1 LTTTSTSQPDSE
13 SSKEWTVDEL
23 LADPAKFIL
32 FYFPHRIEKLEPFH
46 EELIRI
52 STTESRSLILYP
64 AAHGKTTLIS
74 TLLPIWAICKDP
86 NVRISI
92 IARNSQDA
100 RSIMRAIQY
109 ELLANTDLIEDF
121 GPFQDKDDKTKPW
134 STEQIKIMDCT
145 RRDPRATIEVFGQG
159 GNVLGHRADWV
170 ICDDVVTEKNSA
182 TEQNRHSLKEWFTL
196 GVSTM
201 PEHTDSRLTVVG
213 TLFDPQDLYH
223 DIIDLRDPYTG
234 EESYNT
240 SRFSAILDHEEHR
253 TLWEERWPWKR
264 LMIEKAQLGT
274 LQFNK
279 RYCNVAVDPSMMFC
293 REEYLTGGYIGKTK
307 YPGCLDREWQVGGKE
322 DTWRLAAGFDP
333 AVGSTRS
340 AKFCAHLILAERTDC
355 PVEGHTRC
363 FQVVDLVRDQMTL
376 PQQVEL
382 ILSQHREFG
391 VDTSV
396 IEANSY
402 QQGLYQAVE
411 TKMNELGEAFR
422 INPHYTSRTNKPD
435 PITGVQ
441 SMSRWFED
449 GKIHIPWKTTID
461 QHRLRQLYDELVQFP
476 GRTTDT
482 VMAFWFAWKALQDSR
497 PAWEATSYLKRPVL
511 PQQRSS
517 RRSILNPYYH
527 KTGKMTLQDIVN
539 GN

>member
-1 LTTTSTSQPDSE
+1 MSDE
-13 SSKEWTVDEL
+13 FKEWSKEEL
-23 LADPAKFIL
+23 LEDPAKFIL
-32 FYFPHRIEKLEPFH
+32 FYFPHRIEKLEHFH
-46 EELIRI
+46 EKLIEI
-52 STTESRSLILYP
+52 STTAARSLILYP

-74 TLLPIWAICKDP
+74 TLLPIWALCKDP
-86 NVRISI
+86 NIRISI

-100 RSIMRAIQY
+100 KSIMRAIHY

-121 GPFQDKDDKTKPW
+121 GPFQDKDDPGKPW
-134 STEQIKIMDCT
+134 STEAIKVKNCT

-182 TEQNRHSLKEWFTL
+182 TELNRHSLKEWFTL

-201 PEHTDSRLTVVG
+201 PEHVDSRLTVVG

-223 DIIDLRDPYTG
+223 DIIDITDPYTG
-234 EESYNT
+234 EQTYVI
-240 SRFSAILDHEEHR
+240 SRFSAIVDPEEHK
-253 TLWEERWPWKR
+253 TLWEERWPWQR
-264 LMIEKAQLGT
+264 LMVEKAQLGT

-279 RYCNVAVDPSMMFC
+279 RYCNIAVDPSMMFC
-293 REEYLTGGYIGKTK
+293 REEYLTGGFIGKTK
-307 YPGCLDREWQVGGKE
+307 YPGCLDRGWSIGETE
-322 DTWRLAAGFDP
+322 PHWRLAAGFDP
-333 AVGSTRS
+333 AVGTTRS
-340 AKFCAHLILAERTDC
+340 AKFCAHLILAERSC
-355 PVEGHTRC
+355 ELHERC
-363 FQVVDLVRDQMTL
+363 FQVVDLRRDQMTL
-376 PQQVEL
+376 PQQVQL
-382 ILSQHREFG
+382 ILEQHKEFG
-391 VDTSV
+391 VDTSI

-411 TKMNELGEAFR
+411 AKMNELGEAFR
-422 INPHYTSRTNKPD
+422 ISPHYTSRTNKPD
-435 PITGVQ
+435 PVTGVQ

-449 GKIHIPWKTTID
+449 GKIHIPWKTVQD

-497 PAWEATSYLKRPVL
+497 PAWEATSYLKRPIL
-511 PQQRSS
+511 PQQRSA
-517 RRSILNPYYH
+517 RRTILNPYYY
-527 KTGKMTLQDIVN
+527 KTGKMTLQDVVN